1 VGVLDAG
8 RPPGSGTLRG
18 STRDVWLCALVG
30 LLGLL
35 LALYLAFPRLDADQA
50 ITGLVG
56 VYVLHGE
63 FPTFF
68 WMQDH
73 AGVPESYMAAPLY
86 YVFGISRRVLD
97 VVPALSTLALALAVY
112 RTGLL
117 LFGRGAGLL
126 GILFTTV
133 VSAYVAANYT
143 LARAYYIEHLLV
155 GQIILLGAALWLARP
170 LSEPARCRVAIAM
183 GLAGGVGLYFNF
195 QIVDALVPAVLVM
208 LVVEP
213 TLPFRRAAWLGV
225 GAFFLASL
233 PFWTY
238 QLAHDWATF
247 ATGARFQGRLS
258 GAESAGILFVDLIPV
273 VLGVRSGTD
282 QPAHLP
288 GLLAWTIPLIV
299 GGAVT
304 LLLIRVIAGLGRL
317 RREVARAGEALLLLG
332 LVVTLGVVWYGGYI
346 RVPRYLLPLIPLLAL
361 VLARAAQLTW
371 RWTRIGTVAWV
382 AAYLFAVGL
391 DLVPDITALHAE
403 ARAQYRQERAADA
416 VLFQYLRV
424 KDFRRA
430 YAFDYWLAPRLTFEA
445 PDIIVA
451 QPFNDRYPPFTLA
464 VDRSSRPVY
473 VVQAGIETFRAWMEA
488 LGVTAREDVV
498 GNYRVFHD
506 FTPPPPVQPLARA
519 SFTVTSSPGRGEVS
533 SVLDGQI
540 NTGWSSGRAAT
551 PPAWIEVD
559 LGGPKAVS
567 GVTLVNDRAERIP
580 DDFVVQVERD
590 GAWQQVVG
598 LAPQGV
604 AARWEN
610 GAIRITPSRTL
621 TVRFHPV
628 VTRRIRL
635 AEKAPPGR
643 WSVAELFV
651 LTPAPPGASPD
662 PIVAL
667 LDEGRQLE
675 DAGHVGAALQRYHEV
690 MRRAPDDPGGYDA
703 FARLS
708 TVLRASARSPLEHAA
723 RLVDLGLLGDAR
735 AAYADAVRVLG
746 PGRIHVELW
755 RLRARL
761 ATADGDTQEAARL
774 NAEADA
780 ALAPERRVG
789 AVMGGQAELM
799 GFSVEPQPLE
809 AGDTMEVT
817 THWRLYRAPWSRLMV
832 WMHFRADERTESQ
845 GTRFGDDYPLT
856 GFLPELGVAP
866 QHVSIQRQ
874 MTVPGDATAGRYR
887 IVAGLWSPGTGWRLR
902 RWWRGILPTLDTT
915 LELGRI
921 DVIRPDS

>member
-1 VGVLDAG
+1 VEGIGISPQGGA
-8 RPPGSGTLRG
+8 TRG
-18 STRDVWLCALVG
+18 PARDVWLWALVG

-68 WMQDH
+68 WMQEH
-73 AGVPESYMAAPLY
+73 AGVPESYMAAPLFY
-86 YVFGISRRVLD
+86 LFGISRRVLD
-97 VVPALSTLALALAVY
+97 LVPALSTLALALAVY
-112 RTGLL
+112 RTGAL
-117 LFGRGAGLL
+117 LFGRGPGLL
-126 GILFTTV
+126 AILFTTV

-155 GQIILLGAALWLARP
+155 GQIVLLGAALWLARP

-208 LVVEP
+208 LLVEP

-238 QLAHDWATF
+238 QLTHDWATF
-247 ATGARFQGRLS
+247 VTGARFQGRLS
-258 GAESAGILFVDLIPV
+258 GLESARILFVDLIPV

-282 QPAHLP
+282 QPSHLP
-288 GLLAWTIPLIV
+288 GPLAWTIPLIA
-299 GGAVT
+299 GGAG
-304 LLLIRVIAGLGRL
+304 LLLLARVVVGVGRL
-317 RREVARAGEALLLLG
+317 RRDAARAGEAMLLLG
-332 LVVTLGVVWYGGYI
+332 LAVTLGVVWYGGYI

-361 VLARAAQLTW
+361 VLARAGQLTW
-371 RWTRIGTVAWV
+371 RWTRAGTVAWV
-382 AAYLFAVGL
+382 AVYLFAVGL
-391 DLVPDITALHAE
+391 DLAPDITALHAA
-403 ARAQYRQERAADA
+403 ARTQYRRERAADA
-416 VLFQYLRV
+416 RLFEFLRAR
-424 KDFRRA
+424 DFRKA

-464 VDRSSRPVY
+464 VDRSSHPVY
-473 VVQAGIETFRAWMEA
+473 VVQAGVETFRAWMEN
-488 LGVTAREDVV
+488 LRVTSREDTV
-498 GNYRVFHD
+498 GEYRVFHD
-506 FTPPPPVQPLARA
+506 FTPPPGAQPLSRA
-519 SFTVTSSPGRGEVS
+519 SSSITASPGRGEPA
-533 SVLDGQI
+533 SVLDGEI
-540 NTGWSSGRAAT
+540 NTGWSSGRGAT
-551 PPAWIEVD
+551 SPSWIEVD
-559 LGGPKAVS
+559 LGAERVVS
-567 GVTLVNDRAERIP
+567 GVTLVNDRAERVP
-580 DDFVVQVERD
+580 EDFMVLVERA
-590 GAWQQVVG
+590 GVWRQVAA

-604 AARWEN
+604 AAHWEN

-621 TVRFHPV
+621 TVRLDPV
-628 VTRRIRL
+628 ATRRIRL
-635 AEKAPPGR
+635 VDKGQPGR

-651 LTPAPPGASPD
+651 LGPAPPGAPPD
-662 PIVAL
+662 ATAAL
-667 LDEGRQLE
+667 VNEGQQLE
-675 DAGHVGAALQRYHEV
+675 DAGRAGPALQRYHEA
-690 MRRAPDDPGGYDA
+690 MRRAPDDPAGYDA

-708 TVLRASARSPLEHAA
+708 SLLRASARSPLEHAA

-746 PGRIHVELW
+746 PGRVHVELW

-761 ATADGDTQEAARL
+761 AAADGDAQEATRL
-774 NAEADA
+774 TAEADA
-780 ALAPERRVG
+780 ALAPARPVG
-789 AVMGGQAELM
+789 AVMGGQAELV
-799 GFSVEPQPLE
+799 GYGVRPEPLE
-809 AGDTMEVT
+809 AGETVEVT

-832 WMHFRADERTESQ
+832 WMHFRADERAANQ

-856 GFLPELGVAP
+856 GFLPELGITP

-874 MTVPGDATAGRYR
+874 MTIPGDATAGRYR
-887 IVAGLWSPGTGWRLR
+887 IVAGLWSPATGWRLR
-902 RWWRGILPTLDTT
+902 RWWRGVVPTLDTT
-915 LELGRI
+915 LELGR
-921 DVIRPDS
+921 VEVTRPES